1 MVAQLKNIFYKNIVS
16 FIRVLI
22 HFNSFLD
29 SFNELLFKDF
39 NWQSVNSSFIKKGG
53 PVLRADLILI
63 STNELVGM
71 WSIDVTVF
79 M

>member
-1 MVAQLKNIFYKNIVS
+1 MVAQLKNFFYKNITS

-22 HFNSFLD
+22 HSDSFLV
-29 SFNELLFKDF
+29 SFIELLFKDF
-39 NWQSVNSSFIKKGG
+39 NCQSVSSSFKGKGG
-53 PVLRADLILI
+53 PVLRADLKLI

-79 M
+79 I

>member
-29 SFNELLFKDF
+29 NFNELLFKDF

-71 WSIDVTVF
+71 WSIDVAVF
-79 M
+79 S

>member
-29 SFNELLFKDF
+29 SFKDF

-71 WSIDVTVF
+71 WSIDVAVF
-79 M
+79 S